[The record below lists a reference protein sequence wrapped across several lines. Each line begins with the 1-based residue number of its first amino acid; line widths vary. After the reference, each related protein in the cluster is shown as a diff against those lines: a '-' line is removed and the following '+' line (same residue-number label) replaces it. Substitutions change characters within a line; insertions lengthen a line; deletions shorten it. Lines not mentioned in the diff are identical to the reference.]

1 MSISSQNRK
10 ASLPYGIAKDL
21 IEQRIFELNHQVESI
36 LKKWNQTS
44 LEVFTSATRSGKI
57 QEAETDAL
65 IVENLSDKVRE
76 LEKYL
81 EEL

>member
-21 IEQRIFELNHQVESI
+21 IEQRIFELNHQVERI

-44 LEVFTSATRSGKI
+44 LEGFTSATRSGKI
-57 QEAETDAL
+57 PEAETDAL
-65 IVENLSDKVRE
+65 IVENLSEKVSE
-76 LEKYL
+76 LEKIYAR
-81 EEL
+81 